1 MIEAIVG
8 LPVIAII
15 ALVLGGGWAS
25 AVPGIPPPGGLGF
38 IFRSWAFAIASTS
51 FVWAWA
57 YPLAVPLTWAVVLTA
72 TVGGVG
78 YLVAMLRRSFPDPRE
93 IIGSL
98 TRLTIP
104 FAATLFGLAPA
115 MANVFRLSVGQ
126 RIGPDAVGYAIS
138 TSTLARG
145 LTRPMIEHA
154 LVAQVGGGTAVQA
167 VSPVHSTVDSTASF
181 TVQVAN
187 EFLTGADRWGLPG
200 AAASVLHM
208 IGPSHLWP
216 VLSLLVGF
224 ALFTAC
230 TGLWATVEGF
240 TSSRWAATVS
250 VLLLALSPSVL
261 NNWHEGGLA
270 EMWVMPS
277 CIFLVQPILNL
288 GTRPRAGI
296 AAAAL
301 VGMLGIFPAMNE
313 DLFAYAALYGLAMIF
328 SIPLLRRTWWSA
340 WWPSLLAAS
349 AGAIVVL
356 PSTIAFL
363 STAVRSASENSN
375 AGWPQ
380 PYWPSISEA
389 FGLGNIFNTTS
400 QQSQARG
407 TLLSATTSTAD
418 AGVIAF
424 LLALLLRRAR
434 RGAGLLLAAVLATGL
449 AVYARTRFLEHASNY
464 QYFKTIAILAPAGAL
479 AVGVLLGNAL
489 AMSPSR
495 NRADRSILRRHLRP
509 LRIASA
515 VLAIGVFI
523 SATTY
528 VVDYRI
534 EGGSVPLGYSALG
547 SSARAQ
553 SIFREYNILIPPLAG
568 GEIASKDGLSTIAVG
583 AEVDLNWIGRN
594 AAQVPTRLGARIDH
608 PVAMLVLEQE
618 CPGFRCLNKIH
629 GAVVLEQSGV
639 ALVRLDRTTA
649 ILAKLSQLSWP
660 TWGLHRYLAVGGM
673 PFPGLQL

>member
-1 MIEAIVG
+1 VIEAILG
-8 LPVIAII
+8 LPVIAIV

-25 AVPGIPPPGGLGF
+25 ALPCMPPPGGLGF
-38 IFRSWAFAIASTS
+38 LFRSWAFAIASTS

-72 TVGGVG
+72 MVGGVG

-93 IIGSL
+93 IVGSL
-98 TRLTIP
+98 TRLTVP
-104 FAATLFGLAPA
+104 FLATLFGLIPA
-115 MANVFRLSVGQ
+115 MTNVFRLSVGQ

-154 LVAQVGGGTAVQA
+154 LVAQVGGGTAAQA
-167 VSPVHSTVDSTASF
+167 VSPVHSAVDATASF

-200 AAASVLHM
+200 VAASILHM
-208 IGPSHLWP
+208 IGLSHLWP
-216 VLSLLVGF
+216 LLSLLVGF

-230 TGLWATVEGF
+230 IGLWATIEALT
-240 TSSRWAATVS
+240 TSRLAATVS
-250 VLLLALSPSVL
+250 VALLALSPSVL

-270 EMWVMPS
+270 EMWVMPL
-277 CIFLVQPILNL
+277 CVLLVQPILTI
-288 GTRPRAGI
+288 GERPRAGA

-301 VGMLGIFPAMNE
+301 VGTLGLIPAMNE
-313 DLFAYAALYGLAMIF
+313 DLFAYALVFGLVMIF
-328 SIPLLRRTWWSA
+328 SLPLLRGDWWRA
-340 WWPSLLAAS
+340 WWPSFLAIS
-349 AGAIVVL
+349 AGTALVFSSSL
-356 PSTIAFL
+356 AFA
-363 STAVRSASENSN
+363 STAVRSLSENGS

-400 QQSQARG
+400 QQTQARG
-407 TLLSATTSTAD
+407 TVLSATTSIAD

-424 LLALLLRRAR
+424 LLALFLRRAR

-449 AVYARTRFLEHASNY
+449 AVYARTRFFEHTTNY

-489 AMSPSR
+489 TMSPSR
-495 NRADRSILRRHLRP
+495 NRADRSVFRREIKP
-509 LRIASA
+509 LRVISAILAIAVVASA
-515 VLAIGVFI
+515 T
-523 SATTY
+523 SY

-534 EGGSVPLGYSALG
+534 EGSTVPSSYAVLASSGYAK
-547 SSARAQ
+547 
-553 SIFREYNILIPPLAG
+553 SIFREYNVLIAPLSG
-568 GEIASKDGLSTIAVG
+568 GKTASIVGLSTMAIG

-594 AAQVPTRLGARIDH
+594 APRVPTRLGSRINN
-608 PVAMLVLEQE
+608 PVALLVLEQE
-618 CPGFRCLNKIH
+618 CPGFRCLEKLG

-639 ALVRLDRTTA
+639 ALVRLDRTTVT
-649 ILAKLSQLSWP
+649 LAELSQLDWP
-660 TWGLHRYLAVGGM
+660 NWGVRRYLAEGGLA
-673 PFPGLQL
+673 FPGLQL